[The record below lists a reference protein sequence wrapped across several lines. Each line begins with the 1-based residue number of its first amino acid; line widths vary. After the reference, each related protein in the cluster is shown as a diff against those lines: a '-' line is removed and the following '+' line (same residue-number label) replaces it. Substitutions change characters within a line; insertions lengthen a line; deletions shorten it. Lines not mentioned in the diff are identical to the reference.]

1 MNNKVY
7 WAVIAAVGFIIGSF
21 VFANAYKYKFKTNE
35 TISVTGLAEKEFTS
49 DHVVWSGDYSKKAMD
64 LKQAYAAIKEDE
76 TKIKAYLV
84 SKGVAVDEMVV
95 SAININKDFNNKY
108 DPDGRISSS
117 EFTGYR
123 LSQTI
128 TIDSK
133 NLDKV
138 EKISREVT
146 ELIESGIELNSSQP
160 EYYYSKLA
168 DLKLELL
175 GKASDDARQRAKT
188 IAKNSDQG
196 LGNLK
201 QSKMG
206 VFQILGLN
214 SNEDFSEGGTFNT
227 SSRNKKASITIRSDF
242 FIK

>member
-1 MNNKVY
+1 MNSKMY
-7 WAVIAAVGFIIGSF
+7 LAAIAAVGFIIGSF
-21 VFANAYKYKFKTNE
+21 IFANAYKYKFKTNE
-35 TISVTGLAEKEFTS
+35 TINVTGLAEKEFTS
-49 DHVVWSGDYSKKAMD
+49 DHVIWSGDYSKKAMD

-76 TKIKAYLV
+76 TKIKTYLV
-84 SKGVAVDEMVV
+84 NKGIAENEMIV
-95 SAININKDFNNKY
+95 SAISINKDFNNKY
-108 DPDGRISSS
+108 DTYGKMTES

-123 LSQTI
+123 LTQSI

-146 ELIESGIELNSSQP
+146 ELIESGIELNSAQP

-175 GKASDDARQRAKT
+175 GKASDDAKQRAKI
-188 IAKNSDQG
+188 IAKNSGQS
-196 LGNLK
+196 LGDLK

-227 SSRNKKASITIRSDF
+227 SSRNKKASITIKSDY